1 MFEIDEEY
9 VDQAKKVLDNWQKRY
24 RLELEEDKILKL
36 VMRDINNYCEI
47 VQTSE
52 GKQVNFKGACFA
64 GCPNIKI
71 TDDNRIITEYKPN
84 FKANSLSICAEAIL
98 KNLLFDIPVETT
110 INNCNEPIR
119 FQVINHLGATYEKIV
134 LEDKNGNQTELQR
147 NNRIYAGKIPTGKIY
162 KIKADGRKDSLA
174 SCPVNPIIDNDNKIT
189 IDKINKL
196 WYIKYAKQK
205 ISDFKGEKEVYMEEK
220 LDKLKKDELIALVKE
235 MKEKEENMNPEI
247 DVCNCNAEI
256 NELGLRKALLNKINA
271 FRGEI
276 RTRNFILD
284 KALPSN
290 LGGGEYVSIEQYYQ
304 AVQDIAM
311 KVGLDFSFEIVNLDR
326 YDLEAFRPA
335 TGSPQHIAT
344 ISCLFTLTDL
354 DTGYFKTYTEMSQ
367 GSDTVDKAVNGAS
380 TLAFRNWFDKNFTPR
395 IFNGNEVHFGDEDNT
410 VSLDGVNI
418 PNNKG
423 NGTPKVFITKEK
435 KEEIKKEVTSTV
447 TPSDNEE
454 DKKELTELIYRYRE
468 LSGEET
474 KGAKTLDAIIK
485 GTITDAEILSK
496 TLSFKNAITK
506 LTGEVD
512 G

>member
-1 MFEIDEEY
+1 MFEIDEDHLE
-9 VDQAKKVLDNWQKRY
+9 QATKVLNNWQKRY

-47 VQTSE
+47 VQTSK

-64 GCPNIKI
+64 GCPDIKI
-71 TDDNRIITEYKPN
+71 DKDNRIITEYTPN

-110 INNCNEPIR
+110 INKCDNPIR

-134 LEDKNGNQTELQR
+134 LEDNKGNQTELQR
-147 NNRIYAGKIPTGKIY
+147 NNRIYAGYEKSGKIY
-162 KIKADGRKDSLA
+162 KIKPDGRKDSLA
-174 SCPVNPIIDNDNKIT
+174 SCPVNPIVDNDNKIT
-189 IDKINKL
+189 IDKINKS

-235 MKEKEENMNPEI
+235 MKEKEESMENNTN
-247 DVCNCNAEI
+247 NCNFEFNPIQAEVNLLKKI
-256 NELGLRKALLNKINA
+256 QEFRKLV
-271 FRGEI
+271 RE
-276 RTRNFILD
+276 RDFILD

-290 LGGGEYVSIEQYYQ
+290 LGGGEYCSIEQYYQ
-304 AVQDIAM
+304 AVQDLAIE
-311 KVGLDFSFEIVNLDR
+311 VGLDFSFEVINVDR
-326 YDLEAFRPA
+326 FDLEAFKSS

-344 ISCLFTLTDL
+344 VRCLFTFTDI
-354 DTGYFKTYTEMSQ
+354 DTSARKEYLEISQ

-380 TLAFRNWFDKNFTPR
+380 TLAFRNWFDKNFTPAK
-395 IFNGNEVHFGDEDNT
+395 FNGEKVVFGDGQNNI
-410 VSLDGVNI
+410 SLDGVNI
-418 PNNKG
+418 SNKG
-423 NGTPKVFITKEK
+423 TNTAPKVFISKEK
-435 KEEIKKEVTSTV
+435 KEEIKKEVTSTT

-454 DKKELTELIYRYRE
+454 DKKELTELIYKYRE
-468 LSGEET
+468 LSNDES